1 MPDNIPSPRM
11 PHFVAETDEE
21 GIGAVDA
28 VRVSER
34 KSNLWLDAWRDLRGR
49 WMFWAAGVIVV
60 VLTIIAIF
68 PGLFVQ
74 ISPTT
79 CNLDYSNDP
88 PTAGHPMGYDY
99 QGCDVYSRV
108 IHGTS
113 TSLSVGVIVT
123 IIIAVLGIV
132 IGAFAGFF
140 GGWVDSLLMRIS
152 DMFFAIPYILAA
164 VVIIIDEV
172 LSRTSKFRLP
182 PLAVGMGMDLPMSVT
197 LMIPVGALLGFFA
210 WPATARILRSEILR
224 VRSNDFVLA
233 SEALGVSR
241 VRTMF
246 THVLP
251 NSIAPVIVVSTVG
264 LAAAITAEATLSFL
278 GVGLPGDI
286 VSWGTDIS
294 KAQIRLRTD
303 PLPLIYPSIALSLT
317 VLSFIMLG
325 ETVRDA
331 LDPKARA
338 LR

>member
-1 MPDNIPSPRM
+1 MSNEIPVRRM
-11 PHFVAETDEE
+11 AHYVADVDEA
-21 GIGAVDA
+21 GLGAVDA

-49 WMFWAAGVIVV
+49 WMFWVSAVFVVLLIVV
-60 VLTIIAIF
+60 ALF

-74 ISPTT
+74 VSPTLG
-79 CNLDYSNDP
+79 CMLSESNAGP
-88 PTAGHPMGYDY
+88 RAGHPFGFDF

-113 TSLSVGVIVT
+113 TSLSVGIIVT
-123 IIIAVLGIV
+123 IIIAVMGIV

-140 GGWVDSLLMRIS
+140 GGWIDSLLMRIG
-152 DMFFAIPYILAA
+152 DMFFAIPYVLAA
-164 VVIIIDEV
+164 VVIM
-172 LSRTSKFRLP
+172 SMF
-182 PLAVGMGMDLPMSVT
+182 LANRNILVISLA
-197 LMIPVGALLGFFA
+197 IGFFG
-210 WPATARILRSEILR
+210 WPSLARILRSEILR
-224 VRSNDFVLA
+224 VRSSDFVMA

-251 NSIAPVIVVSTVG
+251 NSIAPVIVVSTIG

-278 GVGLPGDI
+278 GVGLPGDV
-286 VSWGTDIS
+286 VSWGKDIAD
-294 KAQIRLRTD
+294 AQIRLRTD
-303 PLPLIYPSIALSLT
+303 PMPLIYPSIALSLT